1 METDSKEIR
10 MGKNGAKGDL
20 SMDKSKVIEILEFY
34 KEIDG
39 EISAHRRILRDYE
52 SQYYNTIGGM
62 ENDGQPKGQYHIS
75 HTVENAAMNITDYVR
90 EDMKYYE
97 EKVQKLQRIKSQILQ
112 EISRLKLKEKTI
124 IFDYYIYG
132 MKWEQVAEHNHYSD
146 RQCKNIRDTAVEKLA
161 ERFQN
166 NDFIREFNMIK

>member
-1 METDSKEIR
+1 
-10 MGKNGAKGDL
+10 
-20 SMDKSKVIEILEFY
+20 MDKRKTIKILEFY

-39 EISAHRRILRDYE
+39 EIATYCNILHDYE
-52 SQYYNTIGGM
+52 SVLYNTIGQA

-75 HTVENAAMNITDYVR
+75 RPVENAAMSIPECMR
-90 EDMKYYE
+90 KDMKYYE
-97 EKVQKLQRIKSQILQ
+97 EKVQQLQKIKSQILQ
-112 EISRLKLKEKTI
+112 EISRLRLKEKTI
-124 IFDYYIYG
+124 IFDYYIHG

-166 NDFIREFNMIK
+166 NDFIKEFNMTK